1 MPSFNAEVTATVE
14 VDFEVFCAKCGAGL
28 CSQSTGG
35 NSNRR
40 NYPYV
45 QVDPCQK
52 CLEAEYDAGHTEG
65 YKQGCSE
72 TEAANAA

>member
-1 MPSFNAEVTATVE
+1 MPNFDAEISTTVN

-35 NSNRR
+35 NSTRR

-45 QVDPCQK
+45 QVEPCKK
-52 CLEAEYDAGHTEG
+52 CLEAEWDAGHDAG
-65 YKQGCSE
+65 YNECEKVG
-72 TEAANAA
+72 A